1 MKFSSFNLKKELLE
15 ILENKGYINC
25 KPIQELTLK
34 ASLRKE
40 SFIAKAETGSGKTH
54 AYIVPL
60 INNLNYSLNKIQ
72 AIILEPTIELTMQ
85 VGEFLKELVSNTLN
99 FYPCI
104 LTGSNVLF
112 DEKSLTRPSILVTTP
127 GKLVQLLKN
136 NSLSLKFGFSMV
148 LDECD
153 MFFEGDS
160 KEDMNIIFSNF
171 EPEQLM
177 IFTATMKD
185 HLIASIKKTYHLN
198 HYFQADKNYVSKTVR
213 HHLVDIKHVDPLS
226 ALKAFIKIRQPYFC
240 LVFASR
246 VQTASRVYQN
256 LYEEGY
262 KVALLTSKTTL
273 RERKNIFKRIND
285 GEYSL
290 LICSDVASRGLD
302 LDFVSDVVS
311 LDIPSNIDYYY
322 HRAGRTGR
330 NDKEGDS
337 FVFYNDD
344 VAKKDKENLIKKIDF
359 DYYVL
364 KENSLSK
371 DKKRN
376 KQPKKRNE
384 ALEKEIKK
392 AVSKV
397 RSNKVKPNY
406 KKKMRMAAEKAEKKH
421 KREIIAQN
429 LRSKKKAMA
438 AVNKK

>member
-15 ILENKGYINC
+15 NLEKKGYINC
-25 KPIQELTLK
+25 KPIQEITLK

-136 NSLSLKFGFSMV
+136 NSLSLKFIFSMV

-153 MFFEGDS
+153 MLFEGDS
-160 KEDMNIIFSNF
+160 KEDMNFIFSNF

-198 HYFQADKNYVSKTVR
+198 QYVYLEDS
-213 HHLVDIKHVDPLS
+213 PLWIAVINSEGMLRSLGEDCPS
-226 ALKAFIKIRQPYFC
+226 AFSYRF
-240 LVFASR
+240 
-246 VQTASRVYQN
+246 
-256 LYEEGY
+256 
-262 KVALLTSKTTL
+262 
-273 RERKNIFKRIND
+273 
-285 GEYSL
+285 
-290 LICSDVASRGLD
+290 
-302 LDFVSDVVS
+302 
-311 LDIPSNIDYYY
+311 
-322 HRAGRTGR
+322 
-330 NDKEGDS
+330 
-337 FVFYNDD
+337 
-344 VAKKDKENLIKKIDF
+344 
-359 DYYVL
+359 
-364 KENSLSK
+364 
-371 DKKRN
+371 
-376 KQPKKRNE
+376 
-384 ALEKEIKK
+384 
-392 AVSKV
+392 
-397 RSNKVKPNY
+397 
-406 KKKMRMAAEKAEKKH
+406 RMASGNLGLQYL
-421 KREIIAQN
+421 KRKI
-429 LRSKKKAMA
+429 
-438 AVNKK
+438 

>member
-1 MKFSSFNLKKELLE
+1 M
-15 ILENKGYINC
+15 
-25 KPIQELTLK
+25 
-34 ASLRKE
+34 
-40 SFIAKAETGSGKTH
+40 
-54 AYIVPL
+54 
-60 INNLNYSLNKIQ
+60 
-72 AIILEPTIELTMQ
+72 
-85 VGEFLKELVSNTLN
+85 
-99 FYPCI
+99 
-104 LTGSNVLF
+104 
-112 DEKSLTRPSILVTTP
+112 
-127 GKLVQLLKN
+127 
-136 NSLSLKFGFSMV
+136 
-148 LDECD
+148 
-153 MFFEGDS
+153 
-160 KEDMNIIFSNF
+160 
-171 EPEQLM
+171 
-177 IFTATMKD
+177 
-185 HLIASIKKTYHLN
+185 
-198 HYFQADKNYVSKTVR
+198 
-213 HHLVDIKHVDPLS
+213 
-226 ALKAFIKIRQPYFC
+226 
-240 LVFASR
+240 
-246 VQTASRVYQN
+246 
-256 LYEEGY
+256 
-262 KVALLTSKTTL
+262 
-273 RERKNIFKRIND
+273 
-285 GEYSL
+285 
-290 LICSDVASRGLD
+290 ICSDVASRGLD

-392 AVSKV
+392 AISKV